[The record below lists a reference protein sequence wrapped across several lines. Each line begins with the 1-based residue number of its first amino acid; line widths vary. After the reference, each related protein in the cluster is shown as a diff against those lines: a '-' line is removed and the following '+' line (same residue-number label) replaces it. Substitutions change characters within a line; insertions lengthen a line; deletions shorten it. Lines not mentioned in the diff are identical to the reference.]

1 MFATLPGLSKILLVC
16 ILLSVLNDACLI
28 EEMQP
33 QQYYPRQEHGGVYHH
48 HHHHPGYPIHHAR
61 MQWSPGV
68 PGPWAAYDIAYSS
81 YPPVSG
87 HISSS
92 IASDQTAATPHNIR
106 DILGGNQPGGTLPSE
121 VAKTPSYQK
130 SPSSAGAA
138 TGTVFHYPPPGV
150 DLRSPTTPNHPDI
163 PQGFYIPA
171 IPGRPFGKYLLE
183 FKWMH

>member
-1 MFATLPGLSKILLVC
+1 M
-16 ILLSVLNDACLI
+16 LNDACLI

-68 PGPWAAYDIAYSS
+68 PGPWTAYDIAYSS